1 MQDSGAN
8 KGSIQPV
15 DDATHRKTSPR
26 RGAVGVIVNEGRLLA
41 IRRSDS
47 VRAPRAIC
55 FPGGEIE
62 AGEGSQQTV
71 IRELAEEMGL
81 RVTPTHE
88 LWTCTTRSN
97 VHLTWWQCT
106 AECLASITPN
116 SDEVSAYFWVT
127 PQELLDFSDLLTSNR
142 EFLAAWSLG
151 DVPLVG
157 IVSPHNEG

>member
-1 MQDSGAN
+1 MIRKLKVDVLGVVENFSGEMFGSGA
-8 KGSIQPV
+8 
-15 DDATHRKTSPR
+15 
-26 RGAVGVIVNEGRLLA
+26 
-41 IRRSDS
+41 
-47 VRAPRAIC
+47 
-55 FPGGEIE
+55 GE
-62 AGEGSQQTV
+62 
-71 IRELAEEMGL
+71 ELAEEMGL